1 MKGGFMSRKFKEG
14 DVVWCTTKDYLVT
27 CYHRPCRVMGYDE
40 RGYLLLQA
48 FDQTNSLEHD
58 VREERFELVQG
69 YKILKE
75 GLMIRI
81 RGLDRPVK
89 FKKYKKNSMIEVVD
103 TDGWLSEYHVDS
115 IIFGEGFYI

>member
-1 MKGGFMSRKFKEG
+1 MFSKGDIVR
-14 DVVWCTTKDYLVT
+14 CTNRRYRYTSYM
-27 CYHRPCRVMGYDE
+27 RPCRVMGYDE

-58 VREERFELVQG
+58 VREERFELVQR

-81 RGLDRPVK
+81 RGLNRPVK